1 MQLFQWS
8 AASRAR
14 PQPQVKPQ
22 QFTDFTFL
30 KYLCSFFSRWTAHEL
45 RWHQAGAKS
54 SVSFSLSCISHE
66 ITGNIISVLSW
77 LWLSITYSILSS
89 DVWIHFSKSQIQGPW
104 KSLNRILLLLA
115 GLAQFQLQEGATS
128 VPGLCG
134 SLPLATEQWGKSYT
148 TGGKPWLENP

>member
-8 AASRAR
+8 AAIRAR

-30 KYLCSFFSRWTAHEL
+30 KYLYSFFSRWTAHEV

-89 DVWIHFSKSQIQGPW
+89 DVWIHFSKSQIQCPW
-104 KSLNRILLLLA
+104 KSLK
-115 GLAQFQLQEGATS
+115 FQLQEGAMS

-134 SLPLATEQWGKSYT
+134 SLPLANEQ
-148 TGGKPWLENP
+148 